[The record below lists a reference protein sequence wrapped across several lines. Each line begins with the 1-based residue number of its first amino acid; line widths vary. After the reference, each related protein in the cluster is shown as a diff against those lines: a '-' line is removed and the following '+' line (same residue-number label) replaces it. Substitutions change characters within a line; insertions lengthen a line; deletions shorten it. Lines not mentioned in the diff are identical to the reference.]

1 MSGPPTPGQ
10 SAVVIVSKLTGDRR
24 HDAAMAIMRVVEKA
38 KRYILEAREKET
50 AAASARERRQSAAN
64 QQQTDPDTTTD
75 PDNTTTASPTAPVPA
90 STAPSNSN
98 HVEAADNNNIN
109 NTVAPPTTAD
119 PANAAA
125 AAAAFGASPQQQQQ
139 QTPPPPPPSQQQQ
152 PPTSPSPA
160 HNNNNN
166 NNNNNSSK
174 TSAVAN
180 MTTEQLDAIDLLD
193 ASSTSDSNPQV
204 YLSEAH
210 VNDQTFS
217 DVTFLVEGRPFYAH
231 RVALSTSSSAF
242 SSMFKSGF
250 RESDGRSGA
259 ITIPNISYEIF
270 ELMMRC
276 VYTGRATIADEHAPA
291 LLKAADQYLL
301 EGLKLQ
307 CERELAEKLS
317 MSCLFDMYQ
326 LSILYNAPLLQRR
339 VALFS
344 LRHFDALEQRLQS
357 CATATKVTTTT
368 VRTRGPTA
376 EALVES
382 EVEAAATADFDDD
395 ASGHSLDASDDDS
408 SLTMLRHHPSVCHA
422 HLAPLAAFLS
432 RIVPVACEAA
442 HGYLRL
448 LRSTRIDG

>member
-1 MSGPPTPGQ
+1 
-10 SAVVIVSKLTGDRR
+10 
-24 HDAAMAIMRVVEKA
+24 
-38 KRYILEAREKET
+38 
-50 AAASARERRQSAAN
+50 
-64 QQQTDPDTTTD
+64 
-75 PDNTTTASPTAPVPA
+75 
-90 STAPSNSN
+90 
-98 HVEAADNNNIN
+98 
-109 NTVAPPTTAD
+109 
-119 PANAAA
+119 
-125 AAAAFGASPQQQQQ
+125 
-139 QTPPPPPPSQQQQ
+139 
-152 PPTSPSPA
+152 
-160 HNNNNN
+160 
-166 NNNNNSSK
+166 
-174 TSAVAN
+174 

-231 RVALSTSSSAF
+231 RVALSASSSAF